1 MIIIEVPGK
10 AIGKQRPRATRQGR
24 VYTPSQTIN
33 AEAWIK
39 QCAMQA
45 VKDQVDFVPLS
56 GPLEVGLT
64 VVVGVPKSWSRKR
77 ASRALEGTDRP
88 VGKPDMDNVVKLHLD
103 ALNGIVWKDDAQV
116 VALRASKVYGE
127 TPKVILTVEVA

>member
-45 VKDQVDFVPLS
+45 VRDQVDFAPLQ
-56 GPLEVGLT
+56 GALEVGLT

-77 ASRALEGTDRP
+77 AIRALEGTDRP
-88 VGKPDMDNVVKLHLD
+88 IGKPDLDNVAKLHLD
-103 ALNGIVWKDDAQV
+103 ALNGVVWKDDAQV

-127 TPKVILTVEVA
+127 TPKVILTVEVV